1 MTNHLNNPKDSISS
15 GAASIKWNNTSITQE
30 KWDKRNLTHVWKT
43 GSTIQGSFSSAC
55 FLCKSLWLIEMY
67 MNCLED
73 SFNHRGAETTG
84 FDTSEHRHL
93 CQARPKYQFSWLWRV
108 IGEGFGPRHDE
119 AEKTESVIGR
129 TLIFLPNFYSTGNS
143 CNSHSGWKVVW
154 CFQLHMRLQSP
165 RLSSNLTAN
174 CSRWNDELVVIE
186 FLATVRHWEHRLIVM
201 MISVTVQAWT
211 DR

>member
-1 MTNHLNNPKDSISS
+1 MENRQHHSRFIQLSS
-15 GAASIKWNNTSITQE
+15 LPLQELVINWDVYELLRRFVQSQRCWDNRLWHFWASTPLPSK
-30 KWDKRNLTHVWKT
+30 
-43 GSTIQGSFSSAC
+43 
-55 FLCKSLWLIEMY
+55 M
-67 MNCLED
+67 
-73 SFNHRGAETTG
+73 
-84 FDTSEHRHL
+84 
-93 CQARPKYQFSWLWRV
+93 KYQFSWLWRV

-129 TLIFLPNFYSTGNS
+129 TLIFLPHFYSRGNS

-154 CFQLHMRLQSP
+154 CFQLHMRLQSL